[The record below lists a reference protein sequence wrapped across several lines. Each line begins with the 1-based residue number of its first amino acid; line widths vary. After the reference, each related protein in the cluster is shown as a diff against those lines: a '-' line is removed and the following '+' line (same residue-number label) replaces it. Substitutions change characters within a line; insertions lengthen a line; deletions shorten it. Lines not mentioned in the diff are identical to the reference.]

1 MKQNGFYNNSELKF
15 IQDDRR
21 LMMRSNTD
29 SIGTVIS
36 DEETPSFES
45 VRIKLKTGQDVK
57 PGTLIRVS
65 VSRGNINS
73 KLIARVRS
81 AYEHNPNEGPEDI
94 NVRDKMGIP
103 SNYPPEEDSTI
114 IYRLAEAELI
124 EEIIGETMQT
134 PQTLPQSG
142 ADVFIADND
151 EIVKTLGLVDDEE
164 DGLKIGETVAGTT
177 TKIILKREAIQR
189 HLFLCGTTGSGKSY
203 AMGVIAEELVRHN
216 LPIIFI
222 DTQDEYSVLV
232 GKLGGMVVEPGED
245 FTIRI
250 SSLTES
256 ELIDLLPA
264 AMKGS
269 DLQCDIVGKAF
280 GELYT
285 QRFNGTIAEFTL
297 DDVING
303 IPDAA
308 KALCARS
315 SDAPRAT
322 DTVQRRLETLRYHKI
337 FGKGIDVEDWGKSMY
352 PCLAINCKHLTTP
365 QLQSVATAIL
375 RELQTLRFHKKIPPY
390 VAVIDEAHLFV
401 PEGEGSSC
409 KQIIREGVRIGRH
422 HGIAMVLMTQSPVD
436 IDKRAIR
443 QCNTRLVFALEPDQ
457 LDAIRGVRSD
467 ASEEMLRAL
476 PKMPQGTC
484 LLSGTYESVKHTIP
498 VKIRERETPCSEG
511 GETPDI
517 FEEMQ
522 EDWIPKLK
530 EGETNGT

>member
-1 MKQNGFYNNSELKF
+1 M
-15 IQDDRR
+15 
-21 LMMRSNTD
+21 NTE

-36 DEETPSFES
+36 DEETPSFEN

-57 PGTLIRVS
+57 PGTLVRVS
-65 VSRGNINS
+65 VSRGNIDS

-124 EEIIGETMQT
+124 EEIIGETMQS

-256 ELIDLLPA
+256 ELIDLLA
-264 AMKGS
+264 
-269 DLQCDIVGKAF
+269 
-280 GELYT
+280 
-285 QRFNGTIAEFTL
+285 
-297 DDVING
+297 
-303 IPDAA
+303 
-308 KALCARS
+308 S
-315 SDAPRAT
+315 SN
-322 DTVQRRLETLRYHKI
+322 E
-337 FGKGIDVEDWGKSMY
+337 
-352 PCLAINCKHLTTP
+352 
-365 QLQSVATAIL
+365 
-375 RELQTLRFHKKIPPY
+375 
-390 VAVIDEAHLFV
+390 
-401 PEGEGSSC
+401 
-409 KQIIREGVRIGRH
+409 
-422 HGIAMVLMTQSPVD
+422 
-436 IDKRAIR
+436 R
-443 QCNTRLVFALEPDQ
+443 Q
-457 LDAIRGVRSD
+457 
-467 ASEEMLRAL
+467 
-476 PKMPQGTC
+476 
-484 LLSGTYESVKHTIP
+484 
-498 VKIRERETPCSEG
+498 
-511 GETPDI
+511 
-517 FEEMQ
+517 
-522 EDWIPKLK
+522 
-530 EGETNGT
+530 

>member
-1 MKQNGFYNNSELKF
+1 
-15 IQDDRR
+15 
-21 LMMRSNTD
+21 MRSNTD

-142 ADVFIADND
+142 ADVFIANEN
-151 EIVKTLGLVDDEE
+151 EIVDTLGLVNNESI
-164 DGLKIGETVAGTT
+164 GLKIGETVAGTKT
-177 TKIILKREAIQR
+177 EIILKRETVQR
-189 HLFLCGTTGSGKSY
+189 HFFLCGTTGSGKSY
-203 AMGVIAEELVRHN
+203 AMGVIAEEFVKHN
-216 LPIIFI
+216 LPIVFI

-232 GKLGGMVVEPGED
+232 GKLGGKVVKPGID
-245 FTIRI
+245 FDIRI

-256 ELIDLLPA
+256 ELINLLPA
-264 AMKGS
+264 AMKQS
-269 DLQCDIVGKAF
+269 DLQCDVVGKAF
-280 GELYT
+280 GELLT
-285 QRFNGTIAEFTL
+285 KKSNQEISSFTL
-297 DDVING
+297 DDILER
-303 IPDAA
+303 IPDACEELA
-308 KALCARS
+308 SKPG
-315 SDAPRAT
+315 DVPRLIS
-322 DTVQRRLETLRYHKI
+322 TVKRRLGTLRYHNI
-337 FGKGIDVEDWGKSMY
+337 FGNGIEIEEWHKFMY
-352 PCLAINCKHLTTP
+352 PCLAINCKHLMET
-365 QLQSVATAIL
+365 QLQSIATAVL
-375 RELQTLRFHKKIPPY
+375 RELQELRRDKLIPPY
-390 VAVIDEAHLFV
+390 VVVIDEAHLFV
-401 PEGEGSSC
+401 PEGEGSPC

-422 HGIAMVLMTQSPVD
+422 HGISIVLMTQSPVD

-443 QCNTRLVFALEPDQ
+443 QCNTRLIFALDPDQ

-476 PKMPQGTC
+476 PKSPQGTC
-484 LLSGTYESVKHTIP
+484 LLSGTYESVKHAIP
-498 VKIRERETPCSEG
+498 VKIRKRETENSEG

-517 FEEMQ
+517 FAEMQ
-522 EDWIPKLK
+522 ERWAELTH
-530 EGETNGT
+530 GEANDT

>member
-1 MKQNGFYNNSELKF
+1 
-15 IQDDRR
+15 
-21 LMMRSNTD
+21 MRSNTD
-29 SIGTVIS
+29 SIGTIIS

-57 PGTLIRVS
+57 PGTLVRVS
-65 VSRGNINS
+65 VSRGNIDS

-94 NVRDKMGIP
+94 NVRDKMGMP

-124 EEIIGETMQT
+124 EEIIGETMQS

-142 ADVFIADND
+142 TDVFIADND

-177 TKIILKREAIQR
+177 TEIILKREAIQR

-232 GKLGGMVVEPGED
+232 EKLGGRVVEPGED

-250 SSLTES
+250 SSLVES
-256 ELIDLLPA
+256 ELLNLLPLATTELQRDIA
-264 AMKGS
+264 ARAF
-269 DLQCDIVGKAF
+269 DELQSERESENIAKFSINQLLDRMDEVGPA
-280 GELYT
+280 LT
-285 QRFNGTIAEFTL
+285 DRPSTIQM
-297 DDVING
+297 
-303 IPDAA
+303 
-308 KALCARS
+308 ARS
-315 SDAPRAT
+315 RTKSLKRN
-322 DTVQRRLETLRYHKI
+322 KI
-337 FGKGIDVEDWGKSMY
+337 FGDGVGEADWRQYMY
-352 PCLAINCKHLTTP
+352 PCLAINCKHLTTT
-365 QLQSVATAIL
+365 QLQPIATAVL
-375 RELQTLRFHKKIPPY
+375 RELQMLRLHNHIPPY

-401 PEGEGSSC
+401 PEGEGSPC

-422 HGIAMVLMTQSPVD
+422 HGIAMVLMTQSPID
-436 IDKRAIR
+436 IDKRTIR

-457 LDAIRGVRSD
+457 LDAIRGVKAD
-467 ASEEMLRAL
+467 ASEEMLNAL
-476 PKMPQGTC
+476 SKMPQGTC

-498 VKIRERETPCSEG
+498 VKIRKRKNPDSEG

-517 FEEMQ
+517 FKEMKD
-522 EDWIPKLK
+522 EWVKKIIKLK
-530 EGETNGT
+530 RD

>member
-1 MKQNGFYNNSELKF
+1 M
-15 IQDDRR
+15 R
-21 LMMRSNTD
+21 LNEKD

-36 DEETPSFES
+36 DEETPSFET
-45 VRIKLKTGQDVK
+45 VRIKLKTGQDVE
-57 PGTLIRVS
+57 PGTLVRVT
-65 VSRGNINS
+65 VSRGNINN

-124 EEIIGETMQT
+124 EEMIGETMQA

-142 ADVFIADND
+142 SDVFIADND
-151 EIVKTLGLVDDEE
+151 EIVKTLGLTDDREN
-164 DGLKIGETVAGTT
+164 GLKIGKTVAGTT
-177 TKIILKREAIQR
+177 TDIILKREAIQR
-189 HLFLCGTTGSGKSY
+189 HFFLCGTTGSGKSY
-203 AMGVIAEELVRHN
+203 AMGVIAEEFVKLH
-216 LPIIFI
+216 LPVVFI
-222 DTQDEYSVLV
+222 DTQDEYSKLV
-232 GKLGGMVVEPGED
+232 DKLGGQVVTPGEE

-269 DLQCDIVGKAF
+269 DLQCDIVGKSF

-297 DDVING
+297 DDVIKG

-308 KALCARS
+308 EALCAKS
-315 SDAPRAT
+315 GDVPRAT
-322 DTVQRRLETLRYHKI
+322 NSVQRRLETLRYHKI
-337 FGKGIDVEDWGKSMY
+337 FGEGIDVEDWSKSMY
-352 PCLAINCKHLTTP
+352 PCLAINCKHLTTT

-375 RELQTLRFHKKIPPY
+375 RELQTLRLHKEIPPY

-401 PEGEGSSC
+401 PEGEGSAC

-422 HGIAMVLMTQSPVD
+422 HGIAIVLMTQSPVD

-467 ASEEMLRAL
+467 ASEEMLRTL

-484 LLSGTYESVKHTIP
+484 LLSGTYESVKHAIP
-498 VKIRERETPCSEG
+498 VYIRERKHSDSEG
-511 GETPDI
+511 GETPDV
-517 FEEMQ
+517 FEEMRKK
-522 EDWIPKLK
+522 WIPKL
-530 EGETNGT
+530 EGGETNGA